1 MTGLLRLGGDL
12 ESVLACSCWMSML
25 VVQAELRSPPIGTLK
40 LKVNSFAFGN
50 PGQLGIGEHDG
61 EEDFAIVISWMLN
74 EKQDEFNGSM
84 CTVFIASVSPV
95 GFQVHIADGIQ
106 FVREVAADGSS
117 GKHGNNDAQC
127 DAENKVISKFDILII
142 DVDSSDLSSGMTCPA
157 ADFVEESF
165 LLTVKDSLS
174 DQGLFVVNLVSR
186 SRAIKNMVVS
196 RMKAVFSHL
205 FCLQLEEDVN
215 EVLFALRTEDCIKEE
230 WFAEAAVE
238 LEKLQIIRD
247 STEKIKC
254 LK

>member
-1 MTGLLRLGGDL
+1 
-12 ESVLACSCWMSML
+12 
-25 VVQAELRSPPIGTLK
+25 
-40 LKVNSFAFGN
+40 
-50 PGQLGIGEHDG
+50 
-61 EEDFAIVISWMLN
+61 
-74 EKQDEFNGSM
+74 
-84 CTVFIASVSPV
+84 
-95 GFQVHIADGIQ
+95 
-106 FVREVAADGSS
+106 
-117 GKHGNNDAQC
+117 
-127 DAENKVISKFDILII
+127 
-142 DVDSSDLSSGMTCPA
+142 MTCPA
-157 ADFVEESF
+157 ADFVDESF

-230 WFAEAAVE
+230 QFGEAAVE
-238 LEKLQIIRD
+238 LEKLLSWDRNDLPGKSKPPEMSQIIGD

>member
-1 MTGLLRLGGDL
+1 MVKAVVIGLGAGLLPMFLHGCMPFLDIEVVEL
-12 ESVLACSCWMSML
+12 DPVILNLARNYFGFC
-25 VVQAELRSPPIGTLK
+25 EDKHLK
-40 LKVNSFAFGN
+40 
-50 PGQLGIGEHDG
+50 
-61 EEDFAIVISWMLN
+61 
-74 EKQDEFNGSM
+74 
-84 CTVFIASVSPV
+84 
-95 GFQVHIADGIQ
+95 VHIADGIQ
-106 FVREVAADGSS
+106 FVRGVAADGVS
-117 GKHGNNDAQC
+117 GKHVNNDAQC
-127 DAENKVISKFDILII
+127 DAECPSSNGSCTASHAERKVISKFDILII
-142 DVDSSDLSSGMTCPA
+142 DVDSSDSSSGMTCPA
-157 ADFVEESF
+157 ADFVDESF

-230 WFAEAAVE
+230 QFGEAAVE
-238 LEKLQIIRD
+238 LEKLLSWDRNDLPEKSKPPEMSQIIRD

>member
-1 MTGLLRLGGDL
+1 
-12 ESVLACSCWMSML
+12 
-25 VVQAELRSPPIGTLK
+25 
-40 LKVNSFAFGN
+40 
-50 PGQLGIGEHDG
+50 
-61 EEDFAIVISWMLN
+61 
-74 EKQDEFNGSM
+74 M
-84 CTVFIASVSPV
+84 CTVFIASVSPM

-127 DAENKVISKFDILII
+127 DAECPSSNGNCSASHAESKVISKFDTLII
-142 DVDSSDLSSGMTCPA
+142 DVDSSDSSSGMTCPA

-174 DQGLFVVNLVSR
+174 DQGLFDVNLVSR

-205 FCLQLEEDVN
+205 FYLQLEEDVN
-215 EVLFALRTEDCIKEE
+215 EVLFALGTEDCIKGER
-230 WFAEAAVE
+230 FAEAAVE
-238 LEKLQIIRD
+238 LEKLLSRDRNDLPEKSKPPEMSQIIRD